1 VDIQRSKG
9 IERHKEP
16 AFTSG
21 VVSGRKAAEAA
32 RRRIFNEGN
41 QTWLTIK
48 TGVLEP
54 QAATVTL
61 KIREKGA
68 YRRAAKGST
77 IF

>member
-1 VDIQRSKG
+1 MDIQRSKG

-21 VVSGRKAAEAA
+21 VISGRKAAEAA

-48 TGVLEP
+48 RDALEP

-61 KIREKGA
+61 KIWEKSA
-68 YRRAAKGST
+68 YRRAAKGWT